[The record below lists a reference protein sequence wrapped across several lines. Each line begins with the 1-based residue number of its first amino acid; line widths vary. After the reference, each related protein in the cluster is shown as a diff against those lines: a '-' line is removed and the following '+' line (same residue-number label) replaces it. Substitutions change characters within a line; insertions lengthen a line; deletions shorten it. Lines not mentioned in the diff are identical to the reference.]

1 MDGMALDRLAPPRRA
16 RRFPLHTPATA
27 AALALG
33 VLVGCDARV
42 DTDTD
47 GPGDAAVRTGLADAA
62 MAVGSVD
69 AAIMID
75 AGIGPADAGSSATP
89 DARPVGPKPPDGGSV
104 AGAVDAGSM
113 DAGMPDAGA
122 VGMGP
127 TGRMAGM
134 LEGHNAARA
143 EVMTTPALMPLTW
156 SLELSAYA
164 QEWADTLAKTCTM
177 MHRPAATAQMT
188 GYGENL
194 AQFFRTGG
202 GEVSTPQQALA
213 TWVGERKCWT
223 YGTIQGTE
231 VCDFDCLSREGIHTN
246 GCGHY
251 TAIVGRRASAVGCG
265 LASCTDAKQGN
276 ARSEIWVC
284 NFDKQGNILGT
295 TPY

>member
-1 MDGMALDRLAPPRRA
+1 
-16 RRFPLHTPATA
+16 LHTPAA

-33 VLVGCDARV
+33 VLVGCEASV
-42 DTDTD
+42 DTDPD
-47 GPGDAAVRTGLADAA
+47 GFGDAAVLSGLADAA
-62 MAVGSVD
+62 TAVGSVD
-69 AAIMID
+69 AAIALD
-75 AGIGPADAGSSATP
+75 AGMRPVDAGAPATP
-89 DARPVGPKPPDGGSV
+89 DASPAAPRLPDGGAV
-104 AGAVDAGSM
+104 AGAVDAGSG
-113 DAGMPDAGA
+113 DPGKVDAGA

-143 EVMTTPALMPLTW
+143 EVMTTPPLMPLTW
-156 SLELSAYA
+156 SMELSAYA

-194 AQFFRTGG
+194 AQFFRIGS

-231 VCDFDCLSREGIHTN
+231 TCDFDCLSREGIRTN

-251 TAIVGRRASAVGCG
+251 TAIVGRRATAVGCG
-265 LASCTDAKQGN
+265 LATCTDAKQGN

-284 NFDKQGNILGT
+284 NFDKQGNILGK